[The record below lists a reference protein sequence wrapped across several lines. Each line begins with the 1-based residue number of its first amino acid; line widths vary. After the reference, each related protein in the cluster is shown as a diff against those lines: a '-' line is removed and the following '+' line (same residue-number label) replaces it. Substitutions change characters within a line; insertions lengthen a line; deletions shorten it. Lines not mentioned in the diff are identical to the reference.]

1 MHGFILR
8 VQSKKHPPMKAWI
21 LALCFLP
28 VVMATAQEAEF
39 RVELSHDTLLLGNY
53 VELRFTIENVQGKFS
68 PPDLSGFKLL
78 TGPNQ
83 ASSYSIING
92 QVKQSSSYT
101 YFIEPEAEGS
111 YVIGPATLK
120 TGNREMHTPEV
131 TLIVRSNPDQLIQN
145 PGGRLK
151 YQDQD
156 LRLRKAPAQQNRKKT
171 YRL

>member
-1 MHGFILR
+1 
-8 VQSKKHPPMKAWI
+8 MKAWI
-21 LALCFLP
+21 LALCLFP
-28 VVMATAQEAEF
+28 VMTATAQEAEF

-53 VELRFTIENVQGKFS
+53 VELRFTVENVQGKFS

-83 ASSYSIING
+83 SSSYSIING

-101 YFIEPEAEGS
+101 YFIEPQAEGS

-120 TGNREMHTPEV
+120 TPNKEMQTPEV
-131 TLIVRSNPDQLIQN
+131 TLIVQPNPDQLIQN
-145 PGGRLK
+145 PAGRLK

-156 LRLRKAPAQQNRKKT
+156 LKTRPSPTQQNRKKT